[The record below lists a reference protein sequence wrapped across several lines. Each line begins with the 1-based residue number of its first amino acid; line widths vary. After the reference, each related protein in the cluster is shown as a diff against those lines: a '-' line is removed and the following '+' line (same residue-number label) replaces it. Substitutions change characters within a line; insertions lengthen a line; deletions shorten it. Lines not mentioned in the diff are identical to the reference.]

1 MATKKAEVKM
11 VLKRMK
17 QDFIEL
23 NELWQQTEWCD
34 DVDDMLTENYPFMES
49 FDELTVDVVKWINN
63 IL

>member
-11 VLKRMK
+11 VLRRMK

-23 NELWQQTEWCD
+23 NDLWQQTEWCD

>member
-49 FDELTVDVVKWINN
+49 FDELTVDVV
-63 IL
+63 

>member
-11 VLKRMK
+11 VLRRMK